1 MLKKVLLGI
10 IITIAI
16 AFVIVNVIS
25 RWNIGLKPITLD
37 VAEEAE
43 IRKVSFD
50 SANNDTLLLDVQSK
64 DAQTIIFNAAIIKDP
79 EHRTVTTIVPFQSE
93 LPAHKNTTIAINL
106 KDINLASGNYTV
118 NLWTT
123 KSRNFYSPLFAV
135 P

>member
-10 IITIAI
+10 IITIAV
-16 AFVIVNVIS
+16 AFVIVSVIP

-50 SANNDTLLLDVQSK
+50 SANNDTLLLDVQSI
-64 DAQTIIFNAAIIKDP
+64 DAQTIIFNAAIIKDS

-93 LPAHKNTTIAINL
+93 LPAYKNATIAINL